1 MTEMSPAVRRFA
13 ALAILVLLVMGSIE
27 IVAWPL
33 LGSAWQNLDE
43 LHALRLER
51 AQLEQT
57 DARPLLKAGDP
68 VPVDLYVHATAA
80 AQAMSQLSELVR
92 SRAQTSTLTLNG
104 MTPVP
109 SASAS
114 LHSVA
119 LDVRLTGKEPDVI
132 SFLNAIESGRPL
144 IRVSQWSLS
153 TTEPAHDQ
161 VQLSA
166 RLVTAW
172 GQP

>member
-1 MTEMSPAVRRFA
+1 MTEMSPFVRRFA

-33 LGSAWQNLDE
+33 LRSAWQNLDE
-43 LHALRLER
+43 LRALRLER

-57 DARPLLKAGDP
+57 DARPLLRAGDP
-68 VPVDLYVHATAA
+68 VPADLYLHATAA
-80 AQAMSQLSELVR
+80 AQALSQLSELVR

-104 MTPVP
+104 TTPVA
-109 SASAS
+109 SASAD

-119 LDVRLTGKEPDVI
+119 LDVRLTGKEGDVI
-132 SFLNAIESGRPL
+132 SFLNVIEGGRPL
-144 IRVSQWSLS
+144 IRLSQWSLS
-153 TTEPAHDQ
+153 TTDPAHDQ